1 MIAGAEGNDNLI
13 EFHGGVSLSASLF
26 SGRKTMNF
34 FRAPIK
40 KSKNK
45 IPVSPSFRAPPI
57 RVHQKPVHALPLLK
71 TAIHLLLI

>member
-1 MIAGAEGNDNLI
+1 
-13 EFHGGVSLSASLF
+13 
-26 SGRKTMNF
+26 MNF

-57 RVHQKPVHALPLLK
+57 RVHQKPVHALPPLK